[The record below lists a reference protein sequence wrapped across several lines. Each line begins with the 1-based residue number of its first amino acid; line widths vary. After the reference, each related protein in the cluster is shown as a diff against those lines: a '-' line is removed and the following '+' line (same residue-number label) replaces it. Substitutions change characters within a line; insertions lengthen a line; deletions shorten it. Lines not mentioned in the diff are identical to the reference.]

1 MGKPFDAMDVARLLD
16 DLRSAA
22 TPASTEPAGMV
33 PVAKAAEKAKIRAVD
48 VLHLILGG
56 HLGDVVRVEGLDG
69 VAALRVDPDRVKRLA
84 ALMMDDLSPA
94 AAFGALRIPVRSGW
108 ALIDGLG
115 DGVRLPH
122 RSVMGPNGRHAFVR
136 VRQADVDAF
145 AAEFT
150 TVVRI
155 AGALGRPP
163 REIAAIVKAERVRCV
178 ATRRHLGVDLIRRAD
193 QPPALAA

>member
-1 MGKPFDAMDVARLLD
+1 
-16 DLRSAA
+16 
-22 TPASTEPAGMV
+22 
-33 PVAKAAEKAKIRAVD
+33 
-48 VLHLILGG
+48 
-56 HLGDVVRVEGLDG
+56 
-69 VAALRVDPDRVKRLA
+69 
-84 ALMMDDLSPA
+84 
-94 AAFGALRIPVRSGW
+94 
-108 ALIDGLG
+108 
-115 DGVRLPH
+115 
-122 RSVMGPNGRHAFVR
+122 MGPNGRHAFVR